1 MSRHRCNFRVSPEYH
16 AAKNGCCGVDT
27 LLGIA
32 ESGEATAGEPVIAA
46 NLRHSETRMTE
57 RHYAHLVPSHV
68 AQVIRATMPKL
79 GLVEQSYVVPLTPAP
94 TTVPQLAT
102 RFVRNW
108 CLPGHD
114 APHWIAE
121 CHSPCG

>member
-1 MSRHRCNFRVSPEYH
+1 M
-16 AAKNGCCGVDT
+16 
-27 LLGIA
+27 
-32 ESGEATAGEPVIAA
+32 IAA
-46 NLRHSETRMTE
+46 NPGHSDTRMTE

-121 CHSPCG
+121 CHSPCGLTYARAKVRLPKIARPPNDPQYGSNGV